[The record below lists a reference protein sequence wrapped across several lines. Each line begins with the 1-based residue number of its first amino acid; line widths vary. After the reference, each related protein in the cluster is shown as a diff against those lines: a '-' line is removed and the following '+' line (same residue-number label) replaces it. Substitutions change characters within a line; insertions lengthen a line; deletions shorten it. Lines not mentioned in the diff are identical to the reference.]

1 MRKMLKFCLLLL
13 VMASVAACKEK
24 KSDGIIIVHKPT
36 TAQKQKTQKTGDMDW
51 KRTVSWVGSQY
62 TVSLGLKADPT
73 LPLATDGVTD
83 YYDNRTTLTIMR
95 ADGTKFFS
103 RTFTKSDFKQHVDN
117 TFYKDGALLAIIF
130 DKVEGSSLK
139 FAVTVGNPD
148 KASGEFVPLE
158 LSVSNMGAVSVKES
172 EE

>member
-1 MRKMLKFCLLLL
+1 MLKFCLLLL
-13 VMASVAACKEK
+13 IVASVAACKEK
-24 KSDGIIIVHKPT
+24 KSDDIIIVHKPT
-36 TAQKQKTQKTGDMDW
+36 TAQKQHTQKTGDMNW
-51 KRTVSWVGSQY
+51 KHSVSWVGSQY
-62 TVSLGLKADPT
+62 AVSLSLKADPA
-73 LPLATDGVTD
+73 LPLATDGVVD
-83 YYDNRTTLTIMR
+83 YYDNRATLTIMR

-103 RTFTKSDFKQHVDN
+103 RTFTKADFKQHVDN

-158 LSVSNMGAVSVKES
+158 LSVSNLGAVSVEES